1 VVFTRNVADPAWGGK
16 VTGKEGKNA
25 VGVFVAQD
33 EVTNLILPG
42 SDSSE
47 LASFD
52 QKTADAAVRYRR
64 DFGGTSA
71 LGVLMTARE
80 GQDGYF
86 NRVGGFDGLYRPNDS
101 HDFRAQFLRSQ
112 TDYHLAR
119 ADTDGDGAPDLDLPA
134 GTLEDDAL
142 WLSWDYNSRD
152 WDAYARYEDVG
163 RDFRAD
169 MGFMPQVDYTFQ
181 LAGLRRTWYGKRW
194 HEVSVGGDW
203 DRREDQS
210 GQLLEEEIE
219 IFTDIQG
226 PRQSF
231 INLDVGRR
239 DRFFNGVTFDETF
252 VNAYGEVDVTGDFFA
267 SLFLRKADDIDFVNT
282 QTGDVV
288 QIEPAVRFDLGRHLR
303 TRLSHVY
310 QKFDVEGGNLFTAN
324 LTQLNTV
331 YQWNVRTFVR
341 AIIQY
346 THLVQ
351 TPELYT
357 ALDPEDVNPQSERLF
372 TQFLFAYKLN
382 PQTVFFLGYSDNSLA
397 DERID
402 LTRSDRTL
410 FLKLGYAW
418 LP

>member
-1 VVFTRNVADPAWGGK
+1 
-16 VTGKEGKNA
+16 
-25 VGVFVAQD
+25 
-33 EVTNLILPG
+33 
-42 SDSSE
+42 
-47 LASFD
+47 
-52 QKTADAAVRYRR
+52 
-64 DFGGTSA
+64 
-71 LGVLMTARE
+71 
-80 GQDGYF
+80 
-86 NRVGGFDGLYRPNDS
+86 
-101 HDFRAQFLRSQ
+101 
-112 TDYHLAR
+112 
-119 ADTDGDGAPDLDLPA
+119 
-134 GTLEDDAL
+134 
-142 WLSWDYNSRD
+142 
-152 WDAYARYEDVG
+152 
-163 RDFRAD
+163 
-169 MGFMPQVDYTFQ
+169 
-181 LAGLRRTWYGKRW
+181 
-194 HEVSVGGDW
+194 
-203 DRREDQS
+203 
-210 GQLLEEEIE
+210 
-219 IFTDIQG
+219 
-226 PRQSF
+226 
-231 INLDVGRR
+231 VGRR

-282 QTGDVV
+282 QAGDVV

-382 PQTVFFLGYSDNSLA
+382 PQTVFY
-397 DERID
+397 ERID